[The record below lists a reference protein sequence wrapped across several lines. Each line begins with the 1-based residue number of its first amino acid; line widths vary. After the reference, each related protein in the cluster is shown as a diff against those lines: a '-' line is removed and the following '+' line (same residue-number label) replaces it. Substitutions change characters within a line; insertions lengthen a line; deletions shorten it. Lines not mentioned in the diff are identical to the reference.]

1 MDYLT
6 KAEIYFLTKQEKVVN
21 VDFEIEGTKVNNDM
35 PYYGMYES
43 TRRIYTNSKTV
54 RSHLVQEIEIRYLI
68 KKKTEIKCYR
78 NFVVINGNTYN
89 GWTEEMINNIIDGM
103 KKPVKATLEFEWED

>member
-1 MDYLT
+1 MLRLSQ
-6 KAEIYFLTKQEKVVN
+6 AQIYYLTKQEKAVN

-54 RSHLVQEIEIRYLI
+54 RSHLIQEIQIRYYI
-68 KKKTEIKCYR
+68 RKKVEIECYR
-78 NFVVINGNTYN
+78 NFVVINGSTYN
-89 GWTEEMINNIIDGM
+89 GWNKEMIDNITKEIF
-103 KKPVKATLEFEWED
+103 KPVKSLEFEWE